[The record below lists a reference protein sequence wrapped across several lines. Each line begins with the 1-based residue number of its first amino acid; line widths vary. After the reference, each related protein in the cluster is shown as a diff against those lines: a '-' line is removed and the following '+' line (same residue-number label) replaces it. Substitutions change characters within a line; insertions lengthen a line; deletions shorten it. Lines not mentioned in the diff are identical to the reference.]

1 MLFSDM
7 KKDYLYINVAVENC
21 IKISVQ
27 FDNQFTHLIIG
38 RDFFPFEVFY
48 MEKLNEKKENG

>member
-1 MLFSDM
+1 MD
-7 KKDYLYINVAVENC
+7 
-21 IKISVQ
+21 VQ

-38 RDFFPFEVFY
+38 RAFFSFEVFY